1 MENAISLIKRFE
13 GLSLSAYRCPAGVW
27 TIGWGHTKNVR
38 PLMSVSHA
46 EADELLRNDVSEI
59 FTKLTQLS
67 AEANVTLSSNQLS
80 ALTSF
85 IFNVGFSAFRRSTL
99 WKLIRENPDNPDI
112 ARQFAKWKYAAG
124 KVMSGLVRRRR
135 EEATLYFK

>member
-27 TIGWGHTKNVR
+27 TIGWGHTENVR

-67 AEANVTLSSNQLS
+67 AEANVTLSSNQLA

-99 WKLIRENPDNPDI
+99 WKLIRKNPNDPDI
-112 ARQFAKWKYAAG
+112 ARQFAQWKYAAG
-124 KVMSGLVRRRR
+124 KVMPGLVRRRR

>member
-59 FTKLTQLS
+59 FTKLTELS
-67 AEANVTLSSNQLS
+67 AEANVTLSPNQLA

-124 KVMSGLVRRRR
+124 KVMPGLVRRRR